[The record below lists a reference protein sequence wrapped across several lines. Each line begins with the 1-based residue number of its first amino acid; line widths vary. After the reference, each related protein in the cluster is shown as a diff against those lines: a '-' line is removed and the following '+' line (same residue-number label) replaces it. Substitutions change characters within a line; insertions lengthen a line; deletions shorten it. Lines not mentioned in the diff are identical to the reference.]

1 MAGQIRP
8 LGGQIWPVTRRI
20 ALSQNILEFRVPVLA
35 KFFPMASRYS
45 SPQKGDQRAC
55 SRSSG
60 DLGGLDQSRV
70 GGDGG
75 VHLGEDLGE

>member
-35 KFFPMASRYS
+35 KFFPMASK
-45 SPQKGDQRAC
+45 Q
-55 SRSSG
+55 
-60 DLGGLDQSRV
+60 LGGMAPTKGRH
-70 GGDGG
+70 GGG
-75 VHLGEDLGE
+75 